1 MTTKTPTLKKRSWQG
16 AALVRE
22 IIDGDTLKCDVDLG
36 FKIWIT
42 TNVRVHGCN
51 SPELPTR
58 LGILAKDFTEACV
71 KIGDV
76 VSLDSK
82 RIDKYGRPEAAV
94 TLPDGRDLGALLIG
108 SGHASAADD
117 RGNLQTAES
126 QPGVLPG
133 LAPRDTRSN
142 TAHQ

>member
-1 MTTKTPTLKKRSWQG
+1 MPLKPTLLKKRSWQG

-51 SPELPTR
+51 APEMDTS
-58 LGILAKDFTEACV
+58 LGVLAKDFTEACV
-71 KIGDV
+71 KVGDI

-82 RIDKYGRPEAAV
+82 RLDKYGRPEAAI
-94 TLPDGRDLGALLIG
+94 TLPDGRDLFSLLTG
-108 SGHASAADD
+108 SGHAVACDD
-117 RGNLQTAES
+117 SMKPTQTNS
-126 QPGVLPG
+126 QPGLLPG
-133 LAPRDTRSN
+133 LAANPTREN
-142 TAHQ
+142 LAHQ